1 MEFKFYGYSI
11 YLNGFS
17 QVAIAEKF
25 CDGFCY
31 RRIMDG
37 DIAIGQVEP
46 VLDDLVA
53 VSGITKDNIEKVAD
67 ALHRIGFSGPA
78 TVYEDWVGGCYFEL
92 KNERSITI

>member
-1 MEFKFYGYSI
+1 MESKFCGYSI
-11 YLNGFS
+11 YLDGFN

-37 DIAIGQVEP
+37 DTTIGQVEP
-46 VLDDLVA
+46 VLDNLVA
-53 VSGITKDNIEKVAD
+53 VSGIAKDNIEKVAD
-67 ALHRIGFSGPA
+67 VLRRIGFSGSA
-78 TVYEDWVGGCYFEL
+78 TVYEDWVDGCYFEL

>member
-1 MEFKFYGYSI
+1 MESNFYGYSI
-11 YLNGFS
+11 YLDGFK

-31 RRIMDG
+31 REIMDG
-37 DIAIGQVEP
+37 DTTIGQVEP
-46 VLDDLVA
+46 VLDNLVA
-53 VSGITKDNIEKVAD
+53 VSGITKDNIEKVAS

-78 TVYEDWVGGCYFEL
+78 TVYEDWVSGCYFEL